1 MANPGHWERDIA
13 SGMFTFSDSCYAIF
27 PTYARQMGATE
38 AL

>member
-13 SGMFTFSDSCYAIF
+13 SGMFPFSDSCHAIF
-27 PTYARQMGATE
+27 HTNAREMGATE